1 MYKLCLENGK
11 HVLGTGIGMTLMVY
25 VFYRVGNLNNKI
37 CRRKFTNTS
46 CKDFVGTETARMTET
61 RTIKHVRN
69 FKFDYSAGLFRLCQD
84 PRKL

>member
-1 MYKLCLENGK
+1 MFRKRRTCSGDQNRDDLNGSGSY
-11 HVLGTGIGMTLMVY
+11 H
-25 VFYRVGNLNNKI
+25 VGNLNSKI
-37 CRRKFTNTS
+37 FRRKFTNTS
-46 CKDFVGTETARMTET
+46 CQDFVGTDSSYDRT